1 MTGCC
6 TSAVCLMIEV
16 CQKFSQKLRVK
27 MLDYGLIGLS
37 CGLAV
42 LCKLNAGAILIGFAL
57 CFAGFLL
64 YKLRAKAILPLLL
77 ILVLALSMIGGFWT
91 RNALSL
97 NGDFLPLMYAE
108 EKPNFSETGIRGYAF
123 AMANA
128 FAITLGSP
136 TDKLAVILAAPSR
149 LVVSASAALLGLDAK
164 AAAESIGYYFN
175 YDGIVYLNPDLA
187 SYPIQIYLVLI
198 GCIFCF
204 FYGIKRRN
212 WSLLCLTLSCSLGFF
227 LTVYLC
233 VWLESFNRYL
243 MPLCVLGIPLSA
255 FMLQRLIQRKAF
267 WKSMTVIILCC
278 AFVFNALCLTIFVKG
293 TLNYYH
299 ENTQSYD
306 ERMWYSYD
314 ASVLDLYRK
323 VIPDIHENQY
333 QRIGFDNHSASSFY
347 IWMRPLISDSYDVA
361 FINTSLRPD
370 LEPAS
375 FVPDCIIASYSPE
388 LMTDTIQYHD
398 HSYVKKFETARVFR
412 DVPDRCFGYYVLDK

>member
-1 MTGCC
+1 
-6 TSAVCLMIEV
+6 
-16 CQKFSQKLRVK
+16 
-27 MLDYGLIGLS
+27 
-37 CGLAV
+37 
-42 LCKLNAGAILIGFAL
+42 
-57 CFAGFLL
+57 
-64 YKLRAKAILPLLL
+64 
-77 ILVLALSMIGGFWT
+77 
-91 RNALSL
+91 
-97 NGDFLPLMYAE
+97 
-108 EKPNFSETGIRGYAF
+108 
-123 AMANA
+123 
-128 FAITLGSP
+128 
-136 TDKLAVILAAPSR
+136 
-149 LVVSASAALLGLDAK
+149 
-164 AAAESIGYYFN
+164 
-175 YDGIVYLNPDLA
+175 
-187 SYPIQIYLVLI
+187 
-198 GCIFCF
+198 
-204 FYGIKRRN
+204 
-212 WSLLCLTLSCSLGFF
+212 
-227 LTVYLC
+227 
-233 VWLESFNRYL
+233 
-243 MPLCVLGIPLSA
+243 
-255 FMLQRLIQRKAF
+255 MLQRLIQRKAF

-306 ERMWYSYD
+306 ERMGYSYD